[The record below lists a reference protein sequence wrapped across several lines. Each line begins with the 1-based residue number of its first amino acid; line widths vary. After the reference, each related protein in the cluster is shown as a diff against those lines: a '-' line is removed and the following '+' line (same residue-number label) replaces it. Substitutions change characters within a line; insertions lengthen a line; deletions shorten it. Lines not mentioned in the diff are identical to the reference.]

1 MRLDLLMWVKAYPRQ
16 PYLTTLTWLVV
27 ALDVCQGTTRFI
39 QGIQAGA
46 EADLCQLKIPGGTLM
61 ITASEHWFLI
71 ATEKLLKATNW
82 KHDESEPPKRIP
94 EAGKKK
100 HRPSSVTGWWDVKL
114 SNKFSVDRSCCK
126 SHPAGRVFLS
136 MQFVVP
142 KHPML
147 HWPLWC
153 WLASWMP
160 DTRIQLATVACLQTA
175 DMPQCLHIPQEL
187 MNAMSLLILEVTTK
201 NKIGGLACLKS
212 SLVFLERNKMAV
224 ENAQHSFCQ
233 ASFCPSKRV
242 QLRRS
247 VNAP

>member
-1 MRLDLLMWVKAYPRQ
+1 MWVKAYPRQ
-16 PYLTTLTWLVV
+16 PYLTTLTWLEIDWLV

-71 ATEKLLKATNW
+71 ATEKLLHKLETWRIWATKKDTGSW
-82 KHDESEPPKRIP
+82 
-94 EAGKKK
+94 KKK
-100 HRPSSVTGWWDVKL
+100 HQPSSVTGWWDVKL

-160 DTRIQLATVACLQTA
+160 DTRIQLTTVACLQIA
-175 DMPQCLHIPQEL
+175 DMPQCLHIPQDL

-201 NKIGGLACLKS
+201 KNWRFGVFEIITG
-212 SLVFLERNKMAV
+212 FLERNKMAV